1 MGVCDEFDNYA
12 GEARPRDPAVDDA
25 VERLRGFFR
34 PWPQRLFYSGHLYS
48 GCTQNPLI
56 SNTLTYRHRE
66 FTTQFT
72 QPTAS
77 TYLPG
82 GTDGNTRPYSEV
94 LPRISK

>member
-1 MGVCDEFDNYA
+1 
-12 GEARPRDPAVDDA
+12 
-25 VERLRGFFR
+25 
-34 PWPQRLFYSGHLYS
+34 LYS